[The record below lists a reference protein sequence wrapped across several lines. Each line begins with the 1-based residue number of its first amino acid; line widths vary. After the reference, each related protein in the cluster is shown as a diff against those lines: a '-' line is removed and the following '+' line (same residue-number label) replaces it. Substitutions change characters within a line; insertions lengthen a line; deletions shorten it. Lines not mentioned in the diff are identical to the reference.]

1 MNYKKIILIPIMFLC
16 FHSFAQ
22 IELNYGFKFGSG
34 TSKLK
39 FNEIRLHQDGTL
51 YKIYPQNNTDIG
63 AHFGI
68 FLRAKK
74 NNKYLQSELLYT
86 YARGGI
92 IDYEREDNG
101 YPGGGIGTNYF
112 LRINMPIIF
121 GLQGGPFALQAGPVL
136 SYLTYK
142 DSKVSII
149 YLESD
154 NKFSLAYQ
162 IGLEIN
168 IKSFFISARYENNI
182 IPIVDYATY
191 KGQKFDDYNLTIEQ
205 FMFSIGF
212 IMGRQKIS
220 FKNKNK

>member
-1 MNYKKIILIPIMFLC
+1 MNYKKIIIIPIMFFC

-22 IELNYGFKFGSG
+22 IELNYGFKLGGG

-39 FNEIRLHQDGTL
+39 FNEIQLHQDSTW
-51 YKIYPQNNTDIG
+51 YKFYPENKSDIG

-74 NNKYLQSELLYT
+74 KNKYLQSELLYT

-92 IDYEREDNG
+92 NSYEREDNG
-101 YPGGGIGTNYF
+101 YPGGGIGSNYY

-142 DSKVSII
+142 DTKYIG

-182 IPIVDYATY
+182 IPIVDYAIFRE
-191 KGQKFDDYNLTIEQ
+191 QQFDDYNLKIEQ
-205 FMFSIGF
+205 FMFSVGF
-212 IMGRQKIS
+212 IIGRQKIS
-220 FKNKNK
+220 CKDKK

>member
-1 MNYKKIILIPIMFLC
+1 MNYKKIIIIPILFFC

-22 IELNYGFKFGSG
+22 IELDYGFKFGGG

-39 FNEIRLHQDGTL
+39 FNEIQLHQDSTL
-51 YKIYPQNNTDIG
+51 FKFYPQNKSDIG

-86 YARGGI
+86 YARGSR
-92 IDYEREDNG
+92 IDYDREDNG
-101 YPGGGIGTNYF
+101 YPSEGIGGFYF

-142 DSKVSII
+142 DTKYIG

-182 IPIVDYATY
+182 IPVVDYATFR
-191 KGQKFDDYNLTIEQ
+191 GQKFDDYNLKIEQ

-220 FKNKNK
+220 FRNKE